1 MVPPSINT
9 EPGRKDGPTIVYEA
23 ENLPKSA
30 GASVYG
36 VLPEGSWTGSL
47 SYGWLK
53 NLLLILVLAGT
64 LIMVLLR
71 ITWGRNPEITET
83 VEFYPPEA

>member
-1 MVPPSINT
+1 MDLQYYSGTYGSTINKYGT
-9 EPGRKDGPTIVYEA
+9 WKKDGPTIVYEA

-47 SYGWLK
+47 SYGWVK
-53 NLLLILVLAGT
+53 HQLLILVLAGT

-71 ITWGRNPEITET
+71 ITWRR
-83 VEFYPPEA
+83 